1 MQKNNHNPKQQ
12 SQTDKTELTGKQKLD
27 MELERSNNELDMLL
41 KQATDIEEIWGD
53 TAYKLERK
61 DVYMIGKSL
70 HETNE
75 NLDQRIYDSPISL
88 LFS

>member
-41 KQATDIEEIWGD
+41 KQATDIEEI
-53 TAYKLERK
+53 
-61 DVYMIGKSL
+61 
-70 HETNE
+70 
-75 NLDQRIYDSPISL
+75 
-88 LFS
+88 